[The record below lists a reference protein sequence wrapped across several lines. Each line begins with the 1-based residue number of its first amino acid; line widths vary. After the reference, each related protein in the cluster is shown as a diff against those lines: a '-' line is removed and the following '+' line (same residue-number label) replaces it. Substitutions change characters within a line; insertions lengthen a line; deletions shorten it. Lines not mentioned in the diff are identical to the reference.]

1 MDRPPPN
8 PNEGFGR
15 RRLKDGAFDHLVNEE
30 PLGIDLG
37 FTRFVTMR
45 SPGQDRD
52 LVLGFL
58 LSEGIIEDLDS
69 VLEMDLRKGSP
80 HTESGEEKAPI
91 DWAHVRLRRPPEE
104 IGLERLQ
111 RVQEIRPSCGICGI
125 QDLDQLLPQGSP
137 LSPGKPQVSRRLLLT
152 TLQQFHK
159 RQGLF
164 KTTGGCHGAAVCA
177 AENGQVLGFG
187 EDIGRHN
194 ALDKAIGQALDRGH
208 PFGETFVLLSGRAG
222 YELISKTLR
231 IGCPI
236 LVSISA
242 ASALSFDLCREA
254 GMTLV
259 GFARDQHLKVY
270 WDEDRLH

>member
-1 MDRPPPN
+1 MDRPPPI
-8 PNEGFGR
+8 PDQGFGR
-15 RRLKDGAFDHLVNEE
+15 RRLKEGDFDHLVNEE

-37 FTRFVTMR
+37 ATRFVTMR

-58 LSEGIIEDLDS
+58 LAEGIIDHRDS
-69 VLEMDLRKGSP
+69 ILEMSFRKGRPS
-80 HTESGEEKAPI
+80 TEAREEQASM
-91 DWAHVRLRRPPEE
+91 DWVRVQLQNPLQDTR
-104 IGLERLQ
+104 LERLS
-111 RVQEIRPSCGICGI
+111 RVQEIRPSCGICGVQNLEKI
-125 QDLDQLLPQGSP
+125 LPQGSP
-137 LSPGKPQVSRRLLLT
+137 LRPGHPKLARKLLLQ
-152 TLQQFHK
+152 TLKSFHR

-164 KTTGGCHGAAVCA
+164 QTTGGCHGAAICA
-177 AENGQVLGFG
+177 SDDGRVLGLG

-194 ALDKAIGQALDRGH
+194 ALDKAIGQAMDRGYS
-208 PFGETFVLLSGRAG
+208 FRNTFILLSGRAG
-222 YELISKTLR
+222 YELICKALR

-259 GFARDQHLKVY
+259 GFARHQRLKIY
-270 WDEDRLH
+270 WDEERLQ